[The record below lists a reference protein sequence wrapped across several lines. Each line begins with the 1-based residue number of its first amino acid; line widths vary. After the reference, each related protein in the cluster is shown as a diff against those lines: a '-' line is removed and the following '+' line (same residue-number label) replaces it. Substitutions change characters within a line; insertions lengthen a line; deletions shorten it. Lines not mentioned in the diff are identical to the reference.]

1 MKKTLPTLL
10 LIGSLTL
17 GLIGC
22 ANSAKTAE
30 PAPPPEAENPALEGW
45 HGTWNN
51 FYAYLDRPELDAAY
65 AVKAEKDGKTQ
76 AEVKADYLTGQTYR
90 CEIAGMGITRDTVT
104 FYLEPQTVPIS
115 DEGIAYQADYADA
128 GDVDINGRIWRHF
141 ETSADIP
148 YKHLLFLPVD
158 ADVPGE
164 TMLHFHFR
172 YGSDLETIKNSEGW
186 YATMVAYDTTD
197 ELIIGHITH

>member
-1 MKKTLPTLL
+1 MMKTLPALL

-22 ANSAKTAE
+22 ANSAKTVDPGPPAAE
-30 PAPPPEAENPALEGW
+30 ENPALEAW

-51 FYAYLDRPELDAAY
+51 FSAYFDRPELEAAY
-65 AVKAEKDGKTQ
+65 AVKAEKEGKTP
-76 AEVKADYLTGQTYR
+76 AAVKADYLTGPTYK
-90 CEIAGMGITRDTVT
+90 CEIAGLGITRDTIT
-104 FYLEPQTVPIS
+104 FYQEPQTVPIS
-115 DEGIAYQADYADA
+115 GDGIAYQGNYTDA
-128 GDVDINGRIWRHF
+128 GEVDINGRIWRHF
-141 ETSADIP
+141 ETSEDLP
-148 YKHLLFLPVD
+148 YTHLLFLPVD

-172 YGSDLETIKNSEGW
+172 YGKDLETLKNQEGW
-186 YATMVAYDTTD
+186 YPTMIAYDTTD